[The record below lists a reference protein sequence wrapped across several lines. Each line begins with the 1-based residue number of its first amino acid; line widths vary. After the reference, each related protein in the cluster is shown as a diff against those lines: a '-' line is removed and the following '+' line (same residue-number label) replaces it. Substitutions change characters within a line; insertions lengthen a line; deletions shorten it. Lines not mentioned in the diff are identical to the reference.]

1 MNPTNN
7 DCWVRPLWSFECRVV
22 EAGPG
27 YRSGAA
33 RAGRL
38 SVRDALVR
46 PHGSVYDSLIVS

>member
-1 MNPTNN
+1 MNPTDN
-7 DCWVRPLWSFECRVV
+7 DCWVRSLWPLECRVV
-22 EAGPG
+22 EAGAG

-33 RAGRL
+33 GAGRL